1 MSEETRQRII
11 QAGAELIHRKG
22 FHNTGLQEILKA
34 SGVPK
39 GSFYFYFDNK
49 EAFGIE
55 LINHFMREVGAMAN
69 PILNDTSLPPLARLD
84 KYLSMTIDS
93 VEARGC
99 QKGCLV
105 GNLSQEMSD
114 LSLAF
119 REALER
125 AWNQMDLPIARIL
138 KQAQAID
145 EIPEDLDVQQTAD
158 FLLATWQGALIHTKV
173 VKNPQPLRAAKNIIF
188 NKILA

>member
-55 LINHFMREVGAMAN
+55 LIDHFMREMGKIAL
-69 PILNDTSLPPLARLD
+69 PILSDDSVPPLKRLD
-84 KYLSMTIDS
+84 NYLGTFIEFFESQD
-93 VEARGC
+93 C

-105 GNLSQEMSD
+105 GNLSQEMST
-114 LSLAF
+114 LSPAF
-119 REALER
+119 RQALER
-125 AWNQMDLPIARIL
+125 AWSRMAQPIARIL
-138 KQAQAID
+138 QQARDAGD
-145 EIPEDLDVQQTAD
+145 IPADMDVRQTAD
-158 FLLATWQGALIHTKV
+158 FLLSTWQGAILRMKV
-173 VKNPQPLRAAKNIIF
+173 AGDSKCLRVAKDMIF